1 MIRRE
6 KRTHTHKKE
15 ANDERL
21 FSEENPEYPIR
32 ILFREE
38 NQEQK
43 LVKLEICFI
52 SIRFV

>member
-21 FSEENPEYPIR
+21 FSEENPEIR